1 MDDRKKAFQQGVIPS
16 SPERAHKKHSLCE
29 HSLVVNIA
37 YVNKSVIPFC
47 LQSVS
52 NFDSTTNV
60 FMHHIYGLLTTKAPL
75 MFFPPKGSPVHMDPT
90 LGKVKQMDNIV
101 CILDS

>member
-1 MDDRKKAFQQGVIPS
+1 MDDRKIAFQQGVIPS

-60 FMHHIYGLLTTKAPL
+60 FMHHILWTTHN
-75 MFFPPKGSPVHMDPT
+75 KGSTDVFSTKGQSSAHGSNFGE
-90 LGKVKQMDNIV
+90 GKTNG
-101 CILDS
+101 